1 MTEEVVDQSQEEV
14 IVNEPQVTDEVETD
28 GVPVDQTESDET
40 EVIDDSEEIDY
51 EGEKY
56 KVPKALK
63 EAFLR
68 QQDYTRKTQE
78 VAEARKAFEHEQA
91 QEKEYIQRQR
101 QHIQDYAQIH
111 ALDMQLQQFKDVNWQ
126 QVIDA
131 DPVEAMKLD
140 RQYRSLQ
147 EMRGG
152 IATRI
157 HQVEAQEAFEKQR
170 SFAKQIE
177 EGQMTLKREIP
188 NWSDTTKQAIADY
201 AISTGFKPEEV
212 AQIIDPRHVKV
223 LHKAYLYDQMMK
235 KAATT
240 PKAEV
245 KPVSKVSSSRDGSTK
260 DPDKMSPD
268 EWLKWRNQQL
278 RKQA

>member
-1 MTEEVVDQSQEEV
+1 MTEEVVDQSEQEV

-28 GVPVDQTESDET
+28 EVPENLTESEET

-56 KVPKALK
+56 KVPKVLK

-68 QQDYTRKTQE
+68 QQDYTKKTQE
-78 VAEARKAFEHEQA
+78 VAEQRRAFEQQQA
-91 QEKEYIQRQR
+91 QEKESIQRQR

-111 ALDMQLQQFKDVNWQ
+111 ALDMQIKQFEGVDWAKM
-126 QVIDA
+126 IDA

-140 RQYRSLQ
+140 RQYRTLAD
-147 EMRGG
+147 MRQG

-157 HQVEAQEAFEKQR
+157 QQVEAQEAFSQQQHV
-170 SFAKQIE
+170 AKLIE
-177 EGQMTLKREIP
+177 EGREVLKREIP
-188 NWSDTTKQAIADY
+188 NWSEQTQKSVSEY
-201 AISTGFKPEEV
+201 AISFGFKPEEV
-212 AQIIDPRHVKV
+212 AQVIDPRHVKV
-223 LHKAYLYDQMMK
+223 LHKAMLYDQMMK

-245 KPVSKVSSSRDGSTK
+245 KPISKVSSSRDGSQK
-260 DPDKMSPD
+260 DPDKMTTE
-268 EWLKWRNQQL
+268 EWTKWRNQQL
-278 RKQA
+278 RKKA

>member
-14 IVNEPQVTDEVETD
+14 IVNEPQATEEVQTDEVPENL
-28 GVPVDQTESDET
+28 TESDE
-40 EVIDDSEEIDY
+40 VVDDTEEIDY

-68 QQDYTRKTQE
+68 QQDYTKKTQE
-78 VAEARKAFEHEQA
+78 VAEARKAFEQQQQQA
-91 QEKEYIQRQR
+91 SQQIQQQR

-111 ALDMQLQQFKDVNWQ
+111 ALDMQLQQFQNVNWQ
-126 QVIDA
+126 ELIDK

-152 IATRI
+152 IASRI
-157 HQVEAQEAFEKQR
+157 QQVEAQESFEKQR
-170 SFAKQIE
+170 AYAKLIE
-177 EGQMTLKREIP
+177 QGQEALKREIP
-188 NWSDTTKQAIADY
+188 NWSDDTRKAISDY
-201 AISTGFKPEEV
+201 AVSTGFKPEEV
-212 AQIIDPRHVKV
+212 AQVVDPRAVKL
-223 LHKAYLYDQMMK
+223 LHKAMLYDQMMK

-240 PKAEV
+240 PKAEA
-245 KPVSKVSSSRDGSTK
+245 KPIQKVSSSRDGQQK
-260 DPDKMSPD
+260 DPDKMSVD
-268 EWLKWRNQQL
+268 EWTKWRTQQIKK
-278 RKQA
+278 RA

>member
-1 MTEEVVDQSQEEV
+1 MEETVDQSQEEV
-14 IVNEPQVTDEVETD
+14 VINEPQATEEVQADEVPENLA
-28 GVPVDQTESDET
+28 ESDEA
-40 EVIDDSEEIDY
+40 EVIDDSEEIEY

-56 KVPKALK
+56 KVPKNLK

-68 QQDYTRKTQE
+68 HQDYTRKTQE
-78 VAEARKAFEHEQA
+78 VAEQRRAFEQQQA
-91 QEKEYIQRQR
+91 QEKEHIQRQR

-111 ALDMQLQQFKDVNWQ
+111 ALDMQIKQFEGVDWQ
-126 QVIDA
+126 KMIEA

-140 RQYRSLQ
+140 RQYRTLA
-147 EMRGG
+147 EMRQG

-157 HQVEAQEAFEKQR
+157 QQVEAQEAFSQQQHV
-170 SFAKQIE
+170 AKLIE
-177 EGQMTLKREIP
+177 EGREVLKREIP
-188 NWSDTTKQAIADY
+188 NWSEQTQKAVSEY
-201 AISTGFKPEEV
+201 AISFGFKPEEV
-212 AQIIDPRHVKV
+212 AQVIDPRHVKV
-223 LHKAYLYDQMMK
+223 LHKAMLYDQMMK

-245 KPVSKVSSSRDGSTK
+245 KPVSKVSASRDGSSK
-260 DPDKMSPD
+260 DPDRMSTD

>member
-1 MTEEVVDQSQEEV
+1 MEETVDQSQEEV
-14 IVNEPQVTDEVETD
+14 VINEPQATEEVQADEVPEN
-28 GVPVDQTESDET
+28 PAESDA
-40 EVIDDSEEIDY
+40 EVIDDSEEIEY

-56 KVPKALK
+56 KVPKNLK

-68 QQDYTRKTQE
+68 HQDYTRKTQE
-78 VAEARKAFEHEQA
+78 VAEQRRAFEQQQA
-91 QEKEYIQRQR
+91 QEKEHIQRQR

-111 ALDMQLQQFKDVNWQ
+111 ALDMQIKQFEGVDWQ
-126 QVIDA
+126 KMIEA

-140 RQYRSLQ
+140 RQYRTLA
-147 EMRGG
+147 EMRHG

-157 HQVEAQEAFEKQR
+157 QQVEAQEAFSQQQHV
-170 SFAKQIE
+170 AKLIE
-177 EGQMTLKREIP
+177 EGREVLKREIP
-188 NWSDTTKQAIADY
+188 NWSEQTQKAVSEY
-201 AISTGFKPEEV
+201 AISFGFKPEEV
-212 AQIIDPRHVKV
+212 AQVIDPRHVKV
-223 LHKAYLYDQMMK
+223 LHKAMLYDQMMK

-245 KPVSKVSSSRDGSTK
+245 KPVSKVSASRDGSSK
-260 DPDKMSPD
+260 DPDRMSTD